1 MKFLESILIFSKT
14 KEKILVF
21 TVNSIDNGNGII
33 YLDKFELKNNCF
45 KIVEK
50 ARKISSL

>member
-21 TVNSIDNGNGII
+21 TVNSIDGNGII